1 MATITA
7 NSIADGA
14 SESTAPATAAGSRDR
29 LAVLGELIGDGLAAV
44 DQQIEHRLQ
53 SDVALIRTL
62 GEYIIKSGG
71 KRLRPLTLLLG
82 ARACGYHD
90 LNKPALLGA
99 VIEFIHTATL
109 LHDDVVDESALRR
122 GKETANEVW
131 GNASSVLVGDFLYS
145 RSFQMMVEAD
155 NLRVMDVMAETTN
168 AIAEGEVMQL
178 LNAHSPEI
186 TETDYMETI
195 KRKTAR
201 LFESAARLGAI
212 VAEANPVEEEAL
224 AKYGLHLGNAFQLVD
239 DALDYQADVEET
251 GKNLGDDLAE
261 GKTTLPIIETIRR
274 GSKTQ
279 AALVSNAIRNGDRGA
294 IADVFAAIESTG
306 ALVYTLDRAREESQ
320 AARQA
325 LTPVGSSRYRDGMAE
340 LADFAVERTF

>member
-7 NSIADGA
+7 KSIASGA
-14 SESTAPATAAGSRDR
+14 PESAAPVAAAGSRDR
-29 LAVLGELIGDGLAAV
+29 LTILGELIGDGLIAV
-44 DQQIEHRLQ
+44 DQQIEQRLQ

-82 ARACGYHD
+82 ARACGYHE
-90 LNKPALLGA
+90 LSKPALLGA

-109 LHDDVVDESALRR
+109 LHDDVVDQSSLRR

-186 TETDYMETI
+186 TEVDYMETI

-212 VAEANPVEEEAL
+212 VADANAADEDAL
-224 AKYGLHLGNAFQLVD
+224 ARYGLHLGNAFQLVD
-239 DALDYQADVEET
+239 DALDYRADVEET

-261 GKTTLPIIETIRR
+261 GKATLPIIETIRR
-274 GSKTQ
+274 GSKAQ
-279 AALVSNAIRNGDRGA
+279 ADLVSAAIKNGDRDA
-294 IADVFAAIESTG
+294 IADVLNAIESTDS
-306 ALVYTLDRAREESQ
+306 LTYTLDRAREEAQ
-320 AARQA
+320 TAQQA
-325 LTPVGSSRYRDGMAE
+325 LSTVTGSHYRDGMAE